1 MKISYKHL
9 VKNIHSNPSI
19 EKLSEKLFQLGHEH
33 EISGEIFDM
42 ELTPNRGDCFSING
56 LLRDLSIFYDISF
69 EKDIYEKEIP
79 NFSFKFKNDSDGACR
94 NISFLKVEI
103 DEVPMK
109 YNSYL
114 EDYFLDLEIKK
125 NNFFTDVSNYISY
138 ETGQPTHCYKLSTIN
153 EPIKLNF
160 LKKSCEFNTLL
171 DKKININEGDLVFCD
186 KKNEVINLAGVVGSD
201 KTSCDQ
207 NTKSVIIECAYFNPE
222 TIIGKSLKY
231 DINSDA
237 AHKFERNT
245 DPLCHDYVLRRFLN
259 VVESHTKMINVEIFS
274 ENHIEN
280 INKSIPYDP
289 GVINKILGIKITA
302 DECSTYLK
310 KLGFVIK
317 DDIITIP
324 SYRNDVSSINDISE
338 EVARSIGY
346 NNIKAQ
352 TLNLDLTNKSKKNFE
367 EKKLKK
373 LLINE
378 GFYEVINSPFVGEST
393 KESVLVD
400 NPLDS
405 NRKYL
410 RTNLKDSLVNNL
422 LFNERRQK
430 DSVKLFEIS
439 DIYSN
444 KNRMGKRT
452 IGIIASGRLEK
463 NYLNFSKKINSDYFE
478 KILGKLEDSK
488 YKVEEIS
495 RQEVDSKL
503 KDSIIYCEIEI
514 DFNIK
519 VDGAYDDLS
528 LKDIDNKKYIPV
540 SEFPSSSRDLSFSIK
555 DSSKCK
561 ALEEFILKYENNLLK
576 EVFVFDYFKNEKANE
591 IKIGF
596 RFIFQ
601 SHNFTITDKEID
613 NAMQTLINDALKI
626 ESVSIPGLQ

>member
-1 MKISYKHL
+1 M
-9 VKNIHSNPSI
+9 
-19 EKLSEKLFQLGHEH
+19 
-33 EISGEIFDM
+33 
-42 ELTPNRGDCFSING
+42 
-56 LLRDLSIFYDISF
+56 
-69 EKDIYEKEIP
+69 
-79 NFSFKFKNDSDGACR
+79 
-94 NISFLKVEI
+94 
-103 DEVPMK
+103 
-109 YNSYL
+109 
-114 EDYFLDLEIKK
+114 
-125 NNFFTDVSNYISY
+125 
-138 ETGQPTHCYKLSTIN
+138 
-153 EPIKLNF
+153 
-160 LKKSCEFNTLL
+160 

-378 GFYEVINSPFVGEST
+378 GFYEVINSPFCW
-393 KESVLVD
+393 
-400 NPLDS
+400 
-405 NRKYL
+405 RKHQ
-410 RTNLKDSLVNNL
+410 RV
-422 LFNERRQK
+422 
-430 DSVKLFEIS
+430 
-439 DIYSN
+439 
-444 KNRMGKRT
+444 
-452 IGIIASGRLEK
+452 
-463 NYLNFSKKINSDYFE
+463 
-478 KILGKLEDSK
+478 
-488 YKVEEIS
+488 
-495 RQEVDSKL
+495 
-503 KDSIIYCEIEI
+503 
-514 DFNIK
+514 
-519 VDGAYDDLS
+519 
-528 LKDIDNKKYIPV
+528 
-540 SEFPSSSRDLSFSIK
+540 SFS
-555 DSSKCK
+555 
-561 ALEEFILKYENNLLK
+561 
-576 EVFVFDYFKNEKANE
+576 
-591 IKIGF
+591 
-596 RFIFQ
+596 
-601 SHNFTITDKEID
+601 
-613 NAMQTLINDALKI
+613 
-626 ESVSIPGLQ
+626 

>member
-33 EISGEIFDM
+33 EILGEIFDM
-42 ELTPNRGDCFSING
+42 ELTPNRGDCFSLNG

-69 EKDIYEKEIP
+69 EKDIYEKDIP
-79 NFSFKFKNDSDGACR
+79 NFSFKFKNNSDGACR

-114 EDYFLDLEIKK
+114 EDYFLDLDIKK

-138 ETGQPTHCYKLSTIN
+138 ETGQPTHCYKSSTIN

-201 KTSCDQ
+201 KTSCDK

-259 VVESHTKMINVEIFS
+259 VVESHTKIRNVEIFS
-274 ENHIEN
+274 ENHVEN
-280 INKSIPYDP
+280 INKSISYDP
-289 GVINKILGIKITA
+289 DVINKILGIKITA

-352 TLNLDLTNKSKKNFE
+352 TLNLDLTNRSKKNFE

-378 GFYEVINSPFVGEST
+378 GFYEVINSPFVGKST

-452 IGIIASGRLEK
+452 IGIIASGRVDK

-478 KILGKLEDSK
+478 KILSNLENSK
-488 YKVEEIS
+488 YIVEEIS
-495 RQEVDSKL
+495 RHKLDSKL

-519 VDGAYDDLS
+519 VDGTYDDLS
-528 LKDIDNKKYIPV
+528 LKDIGNKKYIPV

-601 SHNFTITDKEID
+601 SHNSTMTDKEID
-613 NAMQTLINDALKI
+613 NAMQKLINDALKI